1 MEWAVFLIAG
11 LCLFLYVARRPIM
24 PGAVPLV
31 RLNSHH
37 LSVDGNSVVGGPFGE
52 GLRPYV
58 LITALFHHAA
68 SSHVINNTLMLLATG
83 RELERRIGGLAF
95 LLLFCLTGA
104 FGWLCTLANYYITMP
119 EAWKDGI
126 AQMQTSVGSSPATYG
141 MATMAAI
148 TLPVDDPVGGGLF
161 CTTWASAM
169 LLLWAPK
176 FFDDKYGLNLAQ
188 LPSNWVRV
196 GSVGVAC
203 AVASCT
209 VLPPLASWAGPGASQ
224 FFFFYLFVCCVPFT
238 LVDWLSSGKSSATDH
253 GMHDDHLTPC

>member
-1 MEWAVFLIAG
+1 M
-11 LCLFLYVARRPIM
+11 
-24 PGAVPLV
+24 
-31 RLNSHH
+31 
-37 LSVDGNSVVGGPFGE
+37 
-52 GLRPYV
+52 
-58 LITALFHHAA
+58 
-68 SSHVINNTLMLLATG
+68 
-83 RELERRIGGLAF
+83 
-95 LLLFCLTGA
+95 
-104 FGWLCTLANYYITMP
+104 LANCYATS
-119 EAWKDGI
+119 
-126 AQMQTSVGSSPATYG
+126 TLSVGSSPATYG